1 VEPFESLMT
10 TEDVAN
16 YLKLDAVTVRRI
28 VSRGDLA
35 AYRIGGEYRFM
46 RSDILDFL
54 KRQHIPARPLDPA
67 EQVKLLKPALDRL
80 TKRAKQAIW
89 RLAAE
94 EARSFQQP
102 RIGSEHIL
110 LGLIA
115 EGEGVAGRVL
125 HDLGIT
131 LAQARQAVEI
141 TIGSGAGGES
151 DSSEP
156 ELSEDARNVIE
167 IAYDEAIR
175 MHHHY
180 IGTEHVLLGL
190 LQESRG
196 NAVKVLE
203 YLNVSPEQV
212 RALVLDVLQK
222 AVKH

>member
-1 VEPFESLMT
+1 MEPLESLLT

-16 YLKLDAVTVRRI
+16 YLKLDVVTVRRI

-54 KRQHIPARPLDPA
+54 KRQHIAARPLDPA
-67 EQVKLLKPALDRL
+67 EQMRLLKPALDRL

-89 RLAAE
+89 RLAAD
-94 EARSFQQP
+94 EARSFGQP
-102 RIGSEHIL
+102 RIGTEHML

-125 HDLGIT
+125 HDLGVT
-131 LAQARQAVEI
+131 LTQARQAVEI
-141 TIGSGAGGES
+141 TIGAGAAAAS

-203 YLNVSPEQV
+203 YMNVSPEQV
-212 RALVLDVLQK
+212 RALVLDILQK
-222 AVKH
+222 AIKR

>member
-1 VEPFESLMT
+1 MEPLESLLT

-16 YLKLDAVTVRRI
+16 YLKLDVVTVRRI

-46 RSDILDFL
+46 RSDIVDFL
-54 KRQHIPARPLDPA
+54 KRQHIPARPLDAA
-67 EQVKLLKPALDRL
+67 EQMKLLKPALDRL
-80 TKRAKQAIW
+80 TKRARQAIW
-89 RLAAE
+89 RLATE

-102 RIGSEHIL
+102 RLGTGHIL
-110 LGLIA
+110 LGLIG

-131 LAQARQAVEI
+131 LARARQAVEI
-141 TIGSGAGGES
+141 AIGVGAGAAS
-151 DSSEP
+151 DSSEL

-180 IGTEHVLLGL
+180 IG
-190 LQESRG
+190 
-196 NAVKVLE
+196 
-203 YLNVSPEQV
+203 
-212 RALVLDVLQK
+212 
-222 AVKH
+222 

>member
-1 VEPFESLMT
+1 MEPLETLMT

-16 YLKLDAVTVRRI
+16 YLKLDVVTVRRI

-46 RSDILDFL
+46 RGDILDFL
-54 KRQHIPARPLDPA
+54 KRQHIPARPLESA
-67 EQVKLLKPALDRL
+67 EQMKLLKPALDRL

-94 EARSFQQP
+94 EAQNFEQP
-102 RIGSEHIL
+102 QIGSEHIL

-115 EGEGVAGRVL
+115 EGEGLAGRVL

-131 LAQARQAVEI
+131 LAQARQAVAI
-141 TIGSGAGGES
+141 TIGEGVANNSNVA
-151 DSSEP
+151 EP
-156 ELSEDARNVIE
+156 QLSEDARNVIE

-190 LQESRG
+190 LRESRG
-196 NAVKVLE
+196 NAVRVLE
-203 YLNVSPEQV
+203 HINISAEQV
-212 RALVLDVLQK
+212 RALVLDVVQK
-222 AVKH
+222 AMRH